1 MNTITYTISVFIV
14 SCFCTISL
22 TVFMI
27 VVISEDVTAK
37 HDVIFK
43 SVITIKTAHKVFH
56 VVFDKTGT
64 LT

>member
-14 SCFCTISL
+14 SCSYTISL

-43 SVITIKTAHKVFH
+43 SVMTIETAHKVSH
-56 VVFDKTGT
+56 VVFDKIGI